1 MATPAHTQVID
12 PSEIQF
18 RRDTISAGA
27 RLAYLIFAA
36 GIIYSAATWEEPDR
50 ELMAGLFS
58 ALALGGL
65 IFSRL
70 PFERILRGRLREPVF
85 LVWSIFWVAV
95 TAGVVAADG
104 GVDSPLMVLF
114 LLPVVFAALSY
125 PLPSV
130 AAIGALS
137 ELTLVGVGTFVGTPD
152 PSRLTIFATSL
163 GVVAVLCAWQAELA
177 DRRRRELALVS
188 RADPLTGCLNRRGFE
203 ERLAAELDEGLRAGR
218 PLAIVMVDLDGFKE
232 INDTQGHAA
241 GDELLCWTVRTIE
254 ETVRPMDSVGR
265 LGGDEFVI
273 LLPASG
279 HAGAL
284 TVAGRIREALAPRVG
299 ASPGVAAFPTHGL
312 EAETLLDHADGELYE
327 AKEGRAPRA
336 APNRRELSWA
346 ATLARAVELR
356 LDPTMADDESR
367 RNAGYAA
374 AVGHQLGWSGPEL
387 GLLRLAA
394 MLHDV
399 GKVSLPDHVL
409 RKADELN
416 PDEHEEVQKHPIV
429 GAQLVERVEG
439 LEAIAPWIRHSHEHF
454 DGSGYPD
461 GLTGE
466 AIPAA
471 SRILRVIDAFDS
483 LVANHGRSQDEA
495 LAELRAGAR
504 KHFDPDCVE
513 ALSRHLA
520 AATAAAAPEQ

>member
-1 MATPAHTQVID
+1 VATPARTQVID
-12 PSEIQF
+12 PSEVQF

-27 RLAYLIFAA
+27 RLSYLIFAA
-36 GIIYSAATWEEPDR
+36 GIIYAAATWEQPHR
-50 ELMAGLFS
+50 ELLAGLF
-58 ALALGGL
+58 ALLALGGL
-65 IFSRL
+65 VMSRL
-70 PFERILRGRLREPVF
+70 PVERIVRGRLREPVF
-85 LVWSIFWVAV
+85 LMWSFFSVAV

-104 GVDSPLMVLF
+104 GAESPLMVLF

-130 AAIGALS
+130 AAVGAVS
-137 ELTLVGVGTFVGTPD
+137 ELTLVGVGTAVGQPD

-218 PLAIVMVDLDGFKE
+218 PLALVMFDLDGFKE

-241 GDELLCWTVRTIE
+241 GDELLCWTVKTIQD
-254 ETVRPMDSVGR
+254 TIRPMDSVGR
-265 LGGDEFVI
+265 LGGDEFVV

-279 HAGAL
+279 RSGAL
-284 TVAGRIREALAPRVG
+284 SVAERIREALAPRV
-299 ASPGVAAFPTHGL
+299 AATPGVAAFPTHGI
-312 EAETLLDHADGELYE
+312 EAEALLDHADAELYE
-327 AKEGRAPRA
+327 AKEGRAPRD

-346 ATLARAVELR
+346 ATLARAVEMR
-356 LDPTMADDESR
+356 LDPTMARDTSR
-367 RNAGYAA
+367 RIANHAA
-374 AVGHQLGWSGPEL
+374 AVGNQLGWSGPEL

-394 MLHDV
+394 MLQDV

-409 RKADELN
+409 RSPELN
-416 PDEHEEVQKHPIV
+416 SDEREEVRKHPIV

-439 LEAIAPWIRHSHEHF
+439 LETIGPWIRHSHENF

-461 GLTGE
+461 GLAGE
-466 AIPAA
+466 AIPPA
-471 SRILRVIDAFDS
+471 SRILRVVDAFDS
-483 LVANHGRSQDEA
+483 LVGDRGNSEEEA
-495 LAELRAGAR
+495 LAGLRDGAGTLY
-504 KHFDPDCVE
+504 DPECVD
-513 ALSRHLA
+513 ALERALA
-520 AATAAAAPEQ
+520 ASTTAMVAAE

>member
-1 MATPAHTQVID
+1 MAPPAKTQVTD

-27 RLAYLIFAA
+27 RLAYFLFAA
-36 GIIYSAATWEEPDR
+36 GVIYVVGTWEEENR
-50 ELMAGLFS
+50 ELLAGLFVGM
-58 ALALGGL
+58 AIGGL
-65 IFSRL
+65 VLSKL
-70 PFERILRGRLREPVF
+70 SSERILRGRMREPLF
-85 LVWSIFWVAV
+85 LIWSLFTIAV
-95 TAGVVAADG
+95 TGGVVAADG
-104 GVDSPLMVLF
+104 GVDSPLIVLF

-137 ELTLVGVGTFVGTPD
+137 EIALVGVGSTVGAPD
-152 PSRLTIFATSL
+152 PQRLAIFATAM
-163 GVVAVLCAWQAELA
+163 GIVAALCAWQAELA

-218 PLAIVMVDLDGFKE
+218 PLAIVMFDLDGFKE

-241 GDELLCWTVRTIE
+241 GDELLCWTVKTIE

-265 LGGDEFVI
+265 LGGDEFVV

-312 EAETLLDHADGELYE
+312 EAEALLDHADAELYE
-327 AKEGRAPRA
+327 AKEGRAPRS

-346 ATLARAVELR
+346 ATLAHAVELR
-356 LDPTMADDESR
+356 VDPTLADQASR
-367 RNAGYAA
+367 RSAGYAA
-374 AVGHQLGWSGPEL
+374 AVGQQLGWTGSEL

-409 RKADELN
+409 SHVDDLD
-416 PDEHEEVQKHPIV
+416 PSEHEEVQKHPIV

-461 GLTGE
+461 GLKGE

-471 SRILRVIDAFDS
+471 SRILRVVDAFDA
-483 LVANHGRSQDEA
+483 LTGRQGLSEADA
-495 LAELRAGAR
+495 LAELRRESGKR
-504 KHFDPDCVE
+504 FDPECVE
-513 ALSRHLA
+513 ALERHLA
-520 AATAAAAPEQ
+520 ASAAASQS

>member
-1 MATPAHTQVID
+1 MA
-12 PSEIQF
+12 
-18 RRDTISAGA
+18 AGA

-36 GIIYSAATWEEPDR
+36 GLIYAVATWDEGDR
-50 ELMAGLFS
+50 ELMAGLFA
-58 ALALGGL
+58 ALALGAL

-70 PFERILRGRLREPVF
+70 PAERILRSRMREPLFLGWSVF
-85 LVWSIFWVAV
+85 CIAV
-95 TAGVVAADG
+95 TAAVVGVDG

-137 ELTLVGVGTFVGTPD
+137 ELTVVAVGTFVGQPD

-163 GVVAVLCAWQAELA
+163 GIVTVLCAWQAELA
-177 DRRRRELALVS
+177 DRRRRELSLIS

-218 PLAIVMVDLDGFKE
+218 PLAVVMLDLDGFKE

-241 GDELLCWTVRTIE
+241 GDEILCWTVQTIE
-254 ETVRPMDSVGR
+254 QTIRPMDSVGR
-265 LGGDEFVI
+265 LGGDEFVV

-279 HAGAL
+279 QAGAL
-284 TVAGRIREALAPRVG
+284 TVAGRIREALAPRIG
-299 ASPGVAAFPTHGL
+299 ATPGVASFPTNGL
-312 EAETLLDHADGELYE
+312 EADALLDHADGELYE
-327 AKEGRAPRA
+327 AKEGRAPRS

-346 ATLARAVELR
+346 ATLARAVEMR
-356 LDPTMADDESR
+356 VDPTIHTDQSR
-367 RNAGYAA
+367 RVAGYAA
-374 AVGHQLGWSGPEL
+374 AVGQQLGWSDSEL

-399 GKVSLPDHVL
+399 GKVSLPDHLL
-409 RKADELN
+409 RKDELS
-416 PDEHEEVQKHPIV
+416 PDEYEEVQKHPVV

-439 LEAIAPWIRHSHEHF
+439 LEVVAPWIRHSHEHY

-461 GLTGE
+461 GLSGE
-466 AIPAA
+466 AIPPA
-471 SRILRVIDAFDS
+471 SRILRAVDAFDV
-483 LVANHGRSQDEA
+483 LVTGHGGEPPIAEEA
-495 LAELRAGAR
+495 AIARLQADAGTR
-504 KHFDPDCVE
+504 FDPQCVE
-513 ALSRHLA
+513 ALERHL
-520 AATAAAAPEQ
+520 TAAAAASAAAE